1 MYCKYLYRTSQTFR
15 AMRIYL
21 DNAATTPLDKEV
33 LEAMMPYMDSLYG
46 NPSAIHHY
54 GREARAAIEK
64 SRKTV
69 AKLLNAQPGEIF
81 FTSGGTESNNTALQC
96 GVEAQG
102 TKTII
107 TSPIEHH
114 CVLHTVEWLQR
125 HRGVDVKY
133 VRVDEQGHFDL
144 DHLGELL
151 QVAEGPV
158 LVSLMHANNEIGT
171 LQDIERIAQLCEQ
184 HNAWLHMDTVQ
195 TVAHYVIDLKKIPV
209 HFISGAA
216 HKFHGPKGVGFMY
229 ISNRV
234 KIDPLIFGGAQERNM
249 RAGTENVYGIVGLAK
264 AMELAYENLEER
276 MVYIG
281 GLRHYLLNKLRL
293 TFDDLVVNGD
303 EHNGLYTVLNVG
315 FPLNDQTSMLL
326 FHLDV
331 AGICASS
338 GSACSSGS
346 NKNSHVLEAIHADPN
361 HVAIRFSFS
370 HLNTREELDTVVDK
384 LKQWVTT
391 AVAAS

>member
-1 MYCKYLYRTSQTFR
+1 
-15 AMRIYL
+15 MRIYL

-33 LEAMMPYMDSLYG
+33 LQAMLPFMESMYG
-46 NPSAIHHY
+46 NPSAIHHF
-54 GREARAAIEK
+54 GRETRAAIEK
-64 SRKTV
+64 ARKMV

-81 FTSGGTESNNTALQC
+81 FTSGGTESNNTALRC

-114 CVLHTVEWLQR
+114 CVLHTVEALEKSGRVQ
-125 HRGVDVKY
+125 VKY
-133 VRVDEQGHFDL
+133 VKVDAQGHFDL
-144 DHLGELL
+144 EHLEQLL
-151 QVAEGPV
+151 QTSEGPV

-171 LQDIERIAQLCEQ
+171 LQDMERIAELCKQ
-184 HNAWLHMDTVQ
+184 HNAWFHSDTVQ
-195 TVAHYVIDLKKIPV
+195 TVAHYAFDLKATPV

-216 HKFHGPKGVGFMY
+216 HKFNGPKGIGFLY
-229 ISNRV
+229 VNHSL
-234 KIDPLIFGGAQERNM
+234 KIDPLIYGGAQERNM

-276 MVYIG
+276 MIYIG
-281 GLRHYLLNKLRL
+281 GLKHYLLNKLRD
-293 TFDDLVVNGD
+293 TFQDVTVNGD
-303 EHNGLYTVLNVG
+303 ETDSLYTVLNVG

-331 AGICASS
+331 AGVCASS

-361 HVAIRFSFS
+361 RVAIRFSFS
-370 HLNTREELDTVVDK
+370 HNNAKEELDALVEK
-384 LKQWVTT
+384 LKTWVP
-391 AVAAS
+391 AVQSV